1 MPQKNDSSDGR
12 PLRGVA
18 AIPKSLLSW
27 LNDCVGAHSSGCAL
41 TSRLQHKPLCADFL
55 LGDYRM
61 VALCVKMGSLSG
73 LFVVDDSLNDHLR
86 DANKHKRT
94 FLYLNQYTVAVEP
107 FGAPGGFVFGPFR
120 GFDDKY

>member
-61 VALCVKMGSLSG
+61 VALCVKMGSLFWDCS
-73 LFVVDDSLNDHLR
+73 SLMIALMITCVTPTNTN
-86 DANKHKRT
+86 A
-94 FLYLNQYTVAVEP
+94 P
-107 FGAPGGFVFGPFR
+107 FSI
-120 GFDDKY
+120 